1 MSSTVAIVG
10 RPNVGKSTFFNRMLH
25 LRKAIVDETSGVTR
39 DRHYGKS
46 DWNGK
51 EFTLIDTGGYVANS
65 TDIFETAIR
74 EQVKIAI
81 EEADVILFLVDV
93 MTGITDL
100 DESIAK
106 ILRKENPK
114 VFVVVNKVDNIKRHH
129 DIHEF
134 HRLGLGDLFPVSSI
148 SGSGTGDLLDEVVK
162 LIDDTPPKD
171 ELDIPKIGIIGRPN
185 VGKSTLVNALIGNE
199 RNIVTDIPGTTRDT
213 IYTYYNKF
221 NHEFYLVDTAGL
233 RKKAKV
239 RDNIEFYSVM
249 RTIKAIENSDICLLL
264 IEAHED
270 MNAQDLNILHL
281 VQKNNKGLM
290 ILANKWDLVEKDQNT
305 MVAFEK
311 KIKDKMEPFT
321 DVPVIFTSALN
332 KQRIQQV
339 LETAERV
346 YVNRNRRVS
355 TSKLNDVLQDAV
367 ETYRPPM
374 VRGRHIKIKYVTQLK
389 TRYPAF
395 AFFCNHP
402 DFVKDSYKRYLENTI
417 RKHFDFSGVPFKMY
431 FRKK

>member
-51 EFTLIDTGGYVANS
+51 EFSLIDTGGYVANS

-106 ILRKENPK
+106 MLRKINGR
-114 VFVVVNKVDNIKRHH
+114 VFVVVNKVDNLKRHH

-134 HRLGLGDLFPVSSI
+134 HRLGLGDLFPISSI

-162 LIDDTPPKD
+162 LIDDTAPED
-171 ELDIPKIGIIGRPN
+171 ELNIPKIGIIGRPN

-213 IYTYYNKF
+213 IYTLYNKF

-249 RTIKAIENSDICLLL
+249 RTIKAIENSDICLLM
-264 IEAHED
+264 IEANED

-281 VQKNNKGLM
+281 VQKNNKGL
-290 ILANKWDLVEKDQNT
+290 IVLSNKWDLVEKDQNT
-305 MVAFEK
+305 MLAFEK
-311 KIKDKMEPFT
+311 KIKNKMEPFT

-339 LETAERV
+339 LEVVERV
-346 YVNRNRRVS
+346 YENRKRRVS
-355 TSKLNDVLQDAV
+355 TSKLNVLLQDAV

-374 VRGRHIKIKYVTQLK
+374 VRGRHIKIKYATQLK
-389 TRYPAF
+389 THYPAF

-417 RKHFDFSGVPFKMY
+417 RKHFDFSGVPIKMY
-431 FRKK
+431 FRQK

>member
-1 MSSTVAIVG
+1 MSNTVAIVG

-106 ILRKENPK
+106 ILRKKNPK

-134 HRLGLGDLFPVSSI
+134 YRLGLGDLFPISSI

-221 NHEFYLVDTAGL
+221 NHAFYLVDTAGL

-264 IEAHED
+264 IEAYED

-281 VQKNNKGLM
+281 VQKNNKGLI

-321 DVPVIFTSALN
+321 DVPVIFISALN

-346 YVNRNRRVS
+346 YENRNRRIS
-355 TSKLNDVLQDAV
+355 TSKLNDVLQEAI

-417 RKHFDFSGVPFKMY
+417 RKHFDFSGVPFKIY

>member
-65 TDIFETAIR
+65 TDIFEAAIR

-93 MTGITDL
+93 MTGITGL

-106 ILRKENPK
+106 ILRKENLK

-134 HRLGLGDLFPVSSI
+134 YRLGLGDLFPISSI

-346 YVNRNRRVS
+346 YENRNRRVS

>member
-1 MSSTVAIVG
+1 MRSTVAIVG

-114 VFVVVNKVDNIKRHH
+114 VFVVVNKVDNIKRHN

-171 ELDIPKIGIIGRPN
+171 EQDIPKIGIIGRPN

-213 IYTYYNKF
+213 IYTHYNKF

-281 VQKNNKGLM
+281 VQKNNKGLI

-311 KIKDKMEPFT
+311 KIKDKIEPFT
-321 DVPVIFTSALN
+321 DVPVIFTSALT
-332 KQRIQQV
+332 KQRIQNV
-339 LETAERV
+339 LETVEHV
-346 YVNRNRRVS
+346 YENRKRRIS
-355 TSKLNDVLQDAV
+355 TSKLNEVLQVAI

-417 RKHFDFSGVPFKMY
+417 RKQFDFSGVPFKMY

>member
-1 MSSTVAIVG
+1 VLGIAG
-10 RPNVGKSTFFNRMLH
+10 
-25 LRKAIVDETSGVTR
+25 ESGC
-39 DRHYGKS
+39 
-46 DWNGK
+46 
-51 EFTLIDTGGYVANS
+51 
-65 TDIFETAIR
+65 
-74 EQVKIAI
+74 
-81 EEADVILFLVDV
+81 
-93 MTGITDL
+93 
-100 DESIAK
+100 
-106 ILRKENPK
+106 
-114 VFVVVNKVDNIKRHH
+114 
-129 DIHEF
+129 
-134 HRLGLGDLFPVSSI
+134 
-148 SGSGTGDLLDEVVK
+148 
-162 LIDDTPPKD
+162 
-171 ELDIPKIGIIGRPN
+171 
-185 VGKSTLVNALIGNE
+185 GKSTLVNALIGNE

-213 IYTYYNKF
+213 IYTHYNKF

-281 VQKNNKGLM
+281 VQKNNKGLI

-311 KIKDKMEPFT
+311 KIKDKIEPFT
-321 DVPVIFTSALN
+321 DVPVIFTSALT
-332 KQRIQQV
+332 KQRIQNV
-339 LETAERV
+339 LETVEHV
-346 YVNRNRRVS
+346 YENRKRRIS
-355 TSKLNDVLQDAV
+355 TSKLNEVLQVAI

>member
-51 EFTLIDTGGYVANS
+51 EFSLIDTGGYVANS

-106 ILRKENPK
+106 MLRKINSR
-114 VFVVVNKVDNIKRHH
+114 VFVVVNKVDNLKRHH

-134 HRLGLGDLFPVSSI
+134 HRLGLGELFPISSI

-162 LIDDTPPKD
+162 LIDDTPPEE
-171 ELDIPKIGIIGRPN
+171 ELNIPKIGIIGRPN
-185 VGKSTLVNALIGNE
+185 VGKSTLVNALIGDE

-213 IYTYYNKF
+213 IYTHYNKF
-221 NHEFYLVDTAGL
+221 NHEFFLVDTAGL
-233 RKKAKV
+233 RKKTKV
-239 RDNIEFYSVM
+239 KDNIEFYSVM

-264 IEAHED
+264 IEAHEK

-281 VQKNNKGLM
+281 VQKNNKGL
-290 ILANKWDLVEKDQNT
+290 ILLANKWDLVEKDQNT

-311 KIKDKMEPFT
+311 KIKDKIEPFT
-321 DVPVIFTSALN
+321 DVPVIFTSALS

-339 LETAERV
+339 LETVERV
-346 YVNRNRRVS
+346 YENRKRRVS
-355 TSKLNDVLQDAV
+355 TSRLNEVLQQAV

-374 VRGRHIKIKYVTQLK
+374 VRGRHIKIKYATQLK
-389 TRYPAF
+389 THYPAF

-417 RKHFDFSGVPFKMY
+417 RKHFDFSGVPIKMY